1 MPNEYVDFVSDFHFE
16 KCVKQVCNAYP
27 KESKNIDMKYL
38 QRNVLD
44 TFKLL
49 FDMKNSKIELNTW
62 LMSETVRQLDKTNG
76 NWIGKFHQSI
86 LGGVKGWSDLD
97 KPRYKKIKEQTKVDL
112 MKNDKT
118 VFLEIKNKWN
128 TKTGTDME
136 NQYQKLEKV
145 TKKFKKSTVYFAF
158 ITNKN
163 GTSKDTV
170 WKRRGKKDN
179 PKIRKIWSSK
189 FYTLITGKE
198 DSLEQTW
205 KALPKVMNKVLK
217 SKDSFSKR
225 DQKSIEGLFK
235 YALTRI

>member
-38 QRNVLD
+38 QRNGLD

-49 FDMKNSKIELNTW
+49 FDMKNSKMDLNTW

-86 LGGVKGWSDLD
+86 LGGVKGWADLD

-118 VFLEIKNKWN
+118 VFIEIKNKWN
-128 TKTGTDME
+128 TKTGTDIQ
-136 NQYQKLEKV
+136 NKYQKIKND
-145 TKKFKKSTVYFAF
+145 KKF
-158 ITNKN
+158 
-163 GTSKDTV
+163 
-170 WKRRGKKDN
+170 
-179 PKIRKIWSSK
+179 
-189 FYTLITGKE
+189 
-198 DSLEQTW
+198 
-205 KALPKVMNKVLK
+205 
-217 SKDSFSKR
+217 
-225 DQKSIEGLFK
+225 
-235 YALTRI
+235 